1 MLTVTRC
8 LRAMPMRWRPGV
20 LLLLASR
27 GWRGALLLWA
37 GALPL
42 AALAARSRA
51 DLGMSLLMFVPPL
64 AALAL
69 FGGLYPHARRPAV
82 WTTLFTRAGA
92 GPADLW
98 RATAAAAV
106 LYGAVT
112 ASLGAATLAGLRSAA
127 TLAGLRSA
135 APLDGADMARI
146 LTFAVAWAVICGLAA
161 TVVTATM
168 RRGAAG
174 VLLVWLATP
183 AFLRALPLDERLQR
197 ILEAVAPPLEA
208 AVRLHAA
215 WNGMLPDLAP
225 WFAWH
230 LGGFL
235 TLATVLLG
243 VRLRRIA
250 QSPDAVE

>member
-1 MLTVTRC
+1 MLIATRC

-27 GWRGALLLWA
+27 GWRGPLLLWA

-69 FGGLYPHARRPAV
+69 FGELYPHARRPAV

-98 RATAAAAV
+98 RATTAAAV

-112 ASLGAATLAGLRSAA
+112 ASLGAV

-161 TVVTATM
+161 TVVTATV

-174 VLLVWLATP
+174 VLVVWLATP

-215 WNGMLPDLAP
+215 WTGMFPDLAP

-243 VRLRRIA
+243 ARLRRIA